1 MLSIIAKEKP
11 EGIAASCI
19 GKPEIT
25 EVVACL
31 LALKKVF
38 VSCAEISE
46 EAAAD
51 LMCKLLTDSRA
62 NEMIERL

>member
-1 MLSIIAKEKP
+1 MLSIIAKEKE
-11 EGIAASCI
+11 EGIAASCM

-25 EVVACL
+25 EAVACL

-38 VSCAEISE
+38 ASCAEISE

-51 LMCKLLTDSRA
+51 LMCKFLGDSRTS
-62 NEMIERL
+62 EMIERL

>member
-25 EVVACL
+25 EAVAAL

-38 VSCAEISE
+38 EACAEIGE
-46 EAAAD
+46 EAAAE
-51 LMCKLLTDSRA
+51 LMCKLLKDSRA